1 MQKANHM
8 KKLLFIIFIILS
20 SCAKETDI
28 PLGHEFQ
35 IYATMPI
42 SNGYYYLTLEDNNW
56 QTLQRISGHV
66 SAVTNDYD
74 LTRVYWS
81 SSHYWVIGDTLG
93 YIVHQN
99 NTLNDNGY
107 LYMNNDTSYVT
118 WFSGTEVPVVNSAS
132 YSTMSGEIN
141 TMFAPVQSM
150 RGDTVTISAYAIF
163 ADGHVSNLNS
173 LKFILE

>member
-1 MQKANHM
+1 M
-8 KKLLFIIFIILS
+8 LLVACS
-20 SCAKETDI
+20 KDEDV

-35 IYATMPI
+35 IYAQMPTDA
-42 SNGYYYLTLEDNNW
+42 NGYYHLTLQNDSW
-56 QTLQRISGHV
+56 QTLQRITGQV
-66 SAVTNDYD
+66 SAVINEYD

-99 NTLNDNGY
+99 NTLNDDGY

-118 WFSGTEVPVVNSAS
+118 WFNGTEVPVVNGAS
-132 YSTMSGEIN
+132 YSTMDGEIN

-150 RGDTVTISAYAIF
+150 RGDTITISAQASF
-163 ADGHVSNLNS
+163 ADGHVSEVKT

>member
-1 MQKANHM
+1 M
-8 KKLLFIIFIILS
+8 KKLLFIFCMLLVA
-20 SCAKETDI
+20 CTKEEDA

-35 IYATMPI
+35 IYAPMPI

-56 QTLQRISGHV
+56 QTLQRITGHV

-74 LTRVYWS
+74 LARVYWS

-118 WFSGTEVPVVNSAS
+118 WFNGSEVPVVNGTS

-150 RGDTVTISAYAIF
+150 RGDTVTVSAYAIF
-163 ADGHVSNLNS
+163 ADGHVSNLKS